1 MLLSNVH
8 IVGVKAL
15 QHILVEAGKIRS
27 VAEDAPNPG
36 SVKIEFENALAFPG
50 LINSHDHL
58 DFNLFP
64 QLGNGMY
71 DNYMEWGK
79 DIHAN
84 NKDEIDAVLKIPQA
98 LRVQWGI
105 YKNLLNGVTTV
116 VNHGERLELDNE
128 LITVLQNNHSLHS
141 VGFEKNWKRKLN
153 NPFKKNI
160 PFVIH
165 MGEGKDAATGD
176 EIDELIKWNLFKK
189 PLIAVHGV
197 AMSAAQAAGFKALVW
212 CPASNYFL
220 LDKTANVE
228 KLKMNT
234 SIIFGTDSTLTA
246 GWNIWEHIRLAR
258 KQNGLTDEELFN
270 ALTKTAAAVWG
281 LDDAGSISTGQHADM
296 VIAKVN
302 DPSLD
307 SFYAVNPADI
317 LLVMHKGNMS
327 LFDESIKDQVING
340 GAVINNFDKIVIG
353 RATKYIRGDIS
364 GLIEK
369 IKTHYPGA
377 MFPVSA

>member
-8 IVGVKAL
+8 IVGTNGL
-15 QHILVEAGKIRS
+15 QHILVEDGKIRS
-27 VAEDAPNPG
+27 VDVSARADQ
-36 SVKIEFENALAFPG
+36 VKIEFKNALAFRG

-64 QLGNGMY
+64 RLGNGIY
-71 DNYMEWGK
+71 DSYLQWGK

-84 NKDEIDAVLKIPQA
+84 NRDEIDAVLKIPQA

-116 VNHGERLELDNE
+116 VNHGERLELNTD
-128 LITVLQNNHSLHS
+128 LVSVLQNNHSLHS
-141 VGFEKNWKRKLN
+141 VGFEKNWKWKLN
-153 NPFKKNI
+153 SPFKKNI

-165 MGEGKDAATGD
+165 TGEGKDDAAGN
-176 EIDELIKWNLFKK
+176 EIDELLKWNLFKK

-197 AMSAAQAAGFKALVW
+197 AMNEEQAAGFKALVW

-220 LDKTANVE
+220 LDRTADVG
-228 KLKMNT
+228 KLKKNT

-258 KQNGLTDEELFN
+258 KQHGLTDEELFN
-270 ALTKTAAAVWG
+270 ALTKTAASVWG
-281 LDDAGSISTGQHADM
+281 LDDSASICAEQNADI
-296 VIAKVN
+296 VIAKGN
-302 DPSLD
+302 DSSWD
-307 SFYAVNPADI
+307 SFYAINPIDI
-317 LLVMHKGNMS
+317 LLVMHNGNIT
-327 LFDESIKDQVING
+327 LFDEFIKDQLIEAGESIDRFNKIIIG
-340 GAVINNFDKIVIG
+340 GQ
-353 RATKYIRGDIS
+353 TKYVRGKIN

-377 MFPVSA
+377 VFPVSV